1 MYMRL
6 RLFGKGSDGAT
17 AGRNR
22 PRYVSKLQRDVQ
34 RYEGKRREDVES
46 DYHASKTV
54 HTILTLGYME
64 YIDDTLV
71 LTERGGMLMR
81 NVSSDLP
88 PADRTVCYKF

>member
-1 MYMRL
+1 MPIL
-6 RLFGKGSDGAT
+6 RLEDNIGKYSCFEEVPCSAFC
-17 AGRNR
+17 
-22 PRYVSKLQRDVQ
+22 
-34 RYEGKRREDVES
+34 REDVES